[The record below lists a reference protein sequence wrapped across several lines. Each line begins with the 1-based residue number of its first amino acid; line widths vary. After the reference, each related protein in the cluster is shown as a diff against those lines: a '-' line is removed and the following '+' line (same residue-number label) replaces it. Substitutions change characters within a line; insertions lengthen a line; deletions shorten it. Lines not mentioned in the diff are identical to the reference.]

1 LGAFFAL
8 SLSRYRTPSS
18 ALQTAM
24 ATLNSHTKPPNLA
37 YAFLVLISS
46 SLGTMA
52 SYPSQPDMISSW
64 PLMAPMF
71 AITSTAYYGA
81 RYSLRPIGPEP
92 GIGEAW
98 PATPLFPGRR
108 ERSGYLRFPFIGL
121 ALHVICGIYLV
132 TDVLSFF
139 TLCTGVGANVVV
151 TVQAVR
157 VTATEDRV
165 LCEQLGHDIRCQPC
179 GVSKTEIT
187 QPRPA
192 LERIIHPVVILLFNM
207 VSSAL
212 MIGMIHSSLDEGYQ
226 VESRLLTFTPACT
239 IIHHASCLFVAM
251 RSAYRRRSDP
261 LSPDSPTLDTAPS
274 YVGGMAATLIWY
286 IAVLGKAH
294 RPPLVI
300 CWSHGTLGVAIG
312 LYCISMLVV
321 PSVALFLA
329 RNMSRAEATAKCM
342 REGHQWACARLCL
355 SRTDIAKHSSLPTS
369 NAGPGEHECVE
380 MNEVSLPLV
389 SESSRSCY
397 NRSLTVCMRKMAL
410 PAM

>member
-1 LGAFFAL
+1 MEGSRGWAPFPAL
-8 SLSRYRTPSS
+8 SLSPHRTPSS
-18 ALQTAM
+18 ALQTTM
-24 ATLNSHTKPPNLA
+24 AIPDFHTKPPNLA
-37 YAFLVLISS
+37 YGFLILVIS

-52 SYPSQPDMISSW
+52 SYPSQPDLISSW
-64 PLMAPMF
+64 PLIAPMF
-71 AITSTAYYGA
+71 VIASTGYYGA

-121 ALHVICGIYLV
+121 ALHTICGIYLV

-139 TLCTGVGANVVV
+139 TLCTGMGANVVV

-165 LCEQLGHDIRCQPC
+165 LCEQLGHDIRCRPC
-179 GVSKTEIT
+179 GASKAEIA
-187 QPRPA
+187 QLHPA
-192 LERIIHPVVILLFNM
+192 PGRIIHPALILLFNL

-212 MIGMIHSSLDEGYQ
+212 MVGLIHSSLDEGYK
-226 VESRLLTFTPACT
+226 VESWLLTFTPACT
-239 IIHHASCLFVAM
+239 IIHHASCLFVTM

-261 LSPDSPTLDTAPS
+261 SWPDSPTLDTAPL
-274 YVGGMAATLIWY
+274 YVGGMVATLIWY

-294 RPPLVI
+294 PSPLVI

-321 PSVALFLA
+321 PGIALFLA
-329 RNMSRAEATAKCM
+329 YRMSRAEATAKCM
-342 REGHQWACARLCL
+342 QEGHQWACVRLCP
-355 SRTDIAKHSSLPTS
+355 SRTDIAKHSSPPTS
-369 NAGPGEHECVE
+369 DSVE
-380 MNEVSLPLV
+380 MNEVSLQLV
-389 SESSRSCY
+389 SSRSY
-397 NRSLTVCMRKMAL
+397 HKRSLTDRMIWTAL
-410 PAM
+410 IPVYM